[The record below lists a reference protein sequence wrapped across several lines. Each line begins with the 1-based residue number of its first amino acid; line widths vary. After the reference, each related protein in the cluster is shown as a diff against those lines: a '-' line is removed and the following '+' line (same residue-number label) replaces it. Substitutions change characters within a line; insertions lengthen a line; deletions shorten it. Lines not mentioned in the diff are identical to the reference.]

1 MGQLVAI
8 YPEQDLVV
16 LRFSRYERR
25 GDGGTVRSGANYH
38 DTKEPENFSNDVFL
52 NHVFNALEPQPSSA
66 AGGSPPTTS
75 ITPNQVAAVGS
86 MVSVLAAQSQDP
98 EGRPLTYHWRL
109 LDKPKASE
117 AIISG
122 LGKTAGFTPD
132 MPGDYVLELS
142 VSDGNLSSDPIQ
154 TTVTV
159 TNSRDVVAEGTTQGL
174 SLIHI

>member
-1 MGQLVAI
+1 
-8 YPEQDLVV
+8 
-16 LRFSRYERR
+16 
-25 GDGGTVRSGANYH
+25 
-38 DTKEPENFSNDVFL
+38 
-52 NHVFNALEPQPSSA
+52 
-66 AGGSPPTTS
+66 
-75 ITPNQVAAVGS
+75 

-159 TNSRDVVAEGTTQGL
+159 TNSRDVVAEGTTQGQWPVYAGNNASMKYSPL
-174 SLIHI
+174 DQISAKTSQTLTLHGVGVPQITTLKACKTPLLRPPHCL